1 MRTRS
6 FSLVLA
12 AILLYAAAGRC
23 QLKSPQNA
31 DKIDYSQEAAVIEQ
45 QETKISFDND
55 GKRNREQVTRVRIN
69 SDAGVQQWGVL
80 SLPYQSATETVEI
93 GYVRVRKPDN
103 TVISTPEDNVQD
115 LDSEITRSAPFY
127 SDLRE
132 KHVAVKGLA
141 KGDTLE
147 FQVLWHPVKALI
159 PGQFW
164 FEYNFHKTGI
174 VIDERLEISAPAN
187 RAVKFKGP
195 ASTQKIETTN
205 GMKIYSWNCSRIQDE
220 KDSETDKSNVA
231 VARGLAPAPDVQFS
245 SFQSWD
251 EVGSWYWRLQSDRAE
266 PSPAVKAKAAELT
279 AGLSSDTAKIQT
291 LYNFVSTKYR
301 YIGIAFGI
309 GRYQP
314 HASDDV
320 LSNNYGDC
328 KDKHTLLSAL
338 LQASGITLYP
348 ALISSAHALD
358 PDVPSP
364 AQFDHIIGYLPEG
377 KDALWIDTTPEVAPL
392 GFLLAPLRDKPALVM
407 RGEKSAELIKTPPEP
422 PFASI
427 QTFKIEGKLNQDGSL
442 DAHVED
448 TIRGDVEVIL
458 RAAFRRVPQPQ
469 WKDLV
474 QQLSYGLGYS
484 GTVSDVNAAA
494 ADVTNEPFHFS
505 YSYNRKDFPDWS
517 NHQLTVPGHPFYL
530 PQARD
535 DSKEPL
541 WIGPLSETISDSKIE
556 VPKGY
561 APQVP
566 LDVDLKYDFAEYHAK
581 YSLDG
586 GAIHAKRRM
595 VSKMHEVPVA
605 ELDDYRTFFKN
616 VRNDVDR
623 YVQTSSSG
631 ATSPATAAVG
641 FYGRFAE
648 ALRSLPES
656 DVAAANAA
664 ELDGR
669 SSASGGDTS
678 KMMEA
683 FQRAISADPKFTRGW
698 IELAA
703 AQLAAGQNEA
713 ALDSLVKAISVD
725 TSALIPHKLYAQT
738 LGYFKRNEAALQ
750 AWRDTLKV
758 APEDLQANSSVGW
771 YLVQQKQYADAL
783 PYLEVAARL
792 DTTGVQQFRLGSAYL
807 KAGQADKGESALQ
820 SLVDKDAT
828 ALNFN
833 NAGYELADNNVDL
846 PKALDFAQ
854 RAVSLEEKRSQ
865 EIHIS
870 SLTDDDLGNTNS
882 IASYWDTLGWVEFH
896 LGHLDQAEAHLRS
909 AWLLTQNAVVGD
921 HLGQVYEQQNK
932 REQAIHMYRLAV
944 ATPEGQSSDR
954 DVAREHLAHLGVEG
968 PTNDIILRR
977 GGNWSGDE
985 LSKIRTVKLKAVMSS
1000 SATAE
1005 FCLLVTSGP
1014 KITDVSFVSGSA
1026 KLRGLSEELKA
1037 AKLEMSFPPGSS
1049 AVLLRRAIVMC
1060 SPVSGC
1066 QAVLYPP
1073 NSVHSVK

>member
-1 MRTRS
+1 MGTRS

-12 AILLYAAAGRC
+12 AILLCAIVGHPQTQSR
-23 QLKSPQNA
+23 QNA
-31 DKIDYSQEAAVIEQ
+31 AKIDYSQEAAVIEQ

-55 GKRNREQVTRVRIN
+55 GKRNHEQVTRVRIN

-93 GYVRVRKPDN
+93 GYVRVHKPDN

-132 KHVAVKGLA
+132 KHIAVKGLA
-141 KGDTLE
+141 KGDVLE
-147 FQVLWHPVKALI
+147 FQTFWHPIKALI

-174 VIDERLEISAPAN
+174 VMDERLAISVPAD
-187 RAVKFKGP
+187 RAVKVKGP
-195 ASTQKIETTN
+195 DSTQKIETAN
-205 GMKIYSWNCSRIQDE
+205 GMKIYSWNYSRLQNE
-220 KDSETDKSNVA
+220 KDSESDKGKLA
-231 VARGLAPAPDVQFS
+231 VARGLAPPPDVQFS
-245 SFQSWD
+245 SFRSWE
-251 EVGSWYWRLQSDRAE
+251 EVGSWYWKLQSDRAE

-279 AGLSSDTAKIQT
+279 TGLSGDAAKIQA

-348 ALISSAHALD
+348 ALISSTQALD

-364 AQFDHIIGYLPEG
+364 DQFDHIIGYLPEG

-407 RGEKSAELIKTPPEP
+407 RGEKSAELIKTPSEP
-422 PFASI
+422 PFASV
-427 QTFKIEGKLNQDGSL
+427 QTFKIEGKLKQDGSL
-442 DAHVED
+442 DAHVEA
-448 TIRGDVEVIL
+448 TSRGDVEVIL

-474 QQLSYGLGYS
+474 QQISYGLGYS
-484 GTVSDVNAAA
+484 GTVSDVNATA
-494 ADVTNEPFHFS
+494 ADVTTEPFHFS

-541 WIGPLSETISDSKIE
+541 WIGPLTETISDSKIE
-556 VPKGY
+556 VPKEY
-561 APQVP
+561 TPQVP

-581 YSLDG
+581 YSLEG
-586 GAIHAKRRM
+586 GAIRVKRRM
-595 VSKMHEVPVA
+595 LSKMHEVPVA

-623 YVQTSSSG
+623 YVQTSSSA

-648 ALRSLPES
+648 AIRSLPES

-664 ELDGR
+664 ELDAR
-669 SSASGGDTS
+669 SSAPGGDTS
-678 KMMEA
+678 KIMEGL
-683 FQRAISADPKFTRGW
+683 QRAVDADPKFTRGW

-703 AQLAAGQNEA
+703 AQLAARQNEA

-738 LGYFKRNEAALQ
+738 LAYLKRNDAALQ
-750 AWRDTLKV
+750 EWRDTLKA
-758 APEDLQANSSVGW
+758 APEDLQANSAVGW
-771 YLVQQKQYADAL
+771 YLTQQKQYSDSL
-783 PYLEVAARL
+783 PYLEMAAKL
-792 DTTGVQQFRLGSAYL
+792 DSTGVEQLLLGSAYL
-807 KAGQADKGESALQ
+807 KAGQPEKGESALQ
-820 SLVDKDAT
+820 SLIDKDAT
-828 ALNFN
+828 ALNLN
-833 NAGYELADNNVDL
+833 NVGYELAEANVDL

-854 RAVSLEEKRSQ
+854 RAVSLEEKHSQ
-865 EIHIS
+865 EIHKS
-870 SLTDDDLGNTNS
+870 GLTNGDLDNTAG
-882 IASYWDTLGWVEFH
+882 IGSYWDTLGWVEFR
-896 LGHLDQAEAHLRS
+896 LGHLDQAEAYLRS
-909 AWLLTQNAVVGD
+909 AWLLTQNAAVGD
-921 HLGQVYEQQNK
+921 HLGQVYEQEK
-932 REQAIHMYRLAV
+932 KSEQAIHMYRLAV
-944 ATPEGQSSDR
+944 ATTEGQSSDK
-954 DVAREHLAHLGVEG
+954 DEARQHLSHLGVEG
-968 PTNDIILRR
+968 PTNDIVLKR
-977 GGNWSGDE
+977 GGNASGDE
-985 LSKIRTVKLKAVMSS
+985 LSKMRTVKLKTLIPG

-1005 FCLLVTSGP
+1005 FSLLFAPGP
-1014 KITDVSFVSGSA
+1014 GITDVSFVSGSL
-1026 KLRGLSEELKA
+1026 KLREFSQALKL
-1037 AKLEMSFPPGSS
+1037 AKFDISFPPGST

-1060 SPVSGC
+1060 SSVSGC
-1066 QAVLYPP
+1066 EAVLYPP